1 MERWQYIVLFWVAVV
16 GVFFIFFAD
25 QIGVELDTLKM
36 TGFGLVISYILTTD
50 HRDWWTKKRKKD
62 DDDGPGSH
70 RKDGES

>member
-1 MERWQYIVLFWVAVV
+1 MERWQYIVLFWVAVI

-50 HRDWWTKKRKKD
+50 HRDWWTKRKKND
-62 DDDGPGSH
+62 DDSSGSH